1 MKRLAGAFIL
11 LLGAFT
17 TILGVPQASASSTVT
32 LTEPTHRQINGQFID
47 DELTQSLQVD
57 GRLGQLVFNP
67 PAGAKRWVIDP
78 ALIEDVTA
86 MSNGYSL
93 TSGAPGTGIQVA
105 KDWLNQLHADLV
117 GVKVVALAYSNP
129 SLYWMNQLSPHVVDY
144 VLAISKDRLESDLGI
159 PVTAPTGYSSHS
171 EFAISSADIDSIKSD
186 TTSFANTAP
195 YIDPQMIDNYR
206 LGLVRILNPNLTGD
220 RRSYLIRDYTAQA
233 YAEMHLV
240 HLSPGKFTV
249 TSRHQNLPI
258 TLTNNFPTDM
268 KITLR
273 VISTNPKILITD
285 VPTQTIPAKSK
296 IQVMVPIE
304 VLTSGAS
311 GFNVQVIASNGT
323 VLGDEL
329 YYPLNLTV
337 ISPIATWFTTGA
349 AILLFIAATIQS
361 IRRIRRSR
369 IGKSDE

>member
-1 MKRLAGAFIL
+1 MKRLAGSFIL
-11 LLGAFT
+11 LLAAFT
-17 TILGVPQASASSTVT
+17 TIFGVPQASASPTVT

-47 DELTQSLQVD
+47 DELAKSLQVD
-57 GRLGQLVFNP
+57 GRLGQIVFNP
-67 PAGAKRWVIDP
+67 PLGVKRWVIDP
-78 ALIEDVTA
+78 ALIEDVIA
-86 MSNGYSL
+86 MSNGYTL
-93 TSGAPGTGIQVA
+93 TSGAQGVGVQPA
-105 KDWLNQLHADLV
+105 KDWLNQLQVDLV
-117 GVKVVALAYSNP
+117 GTKVVALAYANP
-129 SLYWMNQLSPHVVDY
+129 SLYWMNQLSPHVINY
-144 VLAISKDRLESDLGI
+144 VLTISKERLEAELGI
-159 PVTAPTGYSSHS
+159 PVQAPSGYSSHS
-171 EFAISSADIDSIKSD
+171 EYAISSADIDSIKSD
-186 TTSFANTAP
+186 TASFSNTAP
-195 YIDPQMIDNYR
+195 YIDPQTIDNYR
-206 LGLVRILNPNLTGD
+206 LGLVRLLNPNLTGD

-233 YAEMHLV
+233 YAEIHLV

-273 VISTNPKILITD
+273 VISSNPKILISD
-285 VPTQTIPAKSK
+285 IPAQTIPAKSK

-311 GFNVQVIASNGT
+311 GFNVQVVASNGT

-369 IGKSDE
+369 LGKADE

>member
-1 MKRLAGAFIL
+1 MRRRVGAFSLIF
-11 LLGAFT
+11 AVFT
-17 TILGVPQASASSTVT
+17 AIFGIPEASASATIT

-47 DELTQSLQVD
+47 DDLAKSLQAD
-57 GRLGQLVFNP
+57 GRLGQIVFNAP
-67 PAGAKRWVIDP
+67 IGTKSWVIDP
-78 ALIEDVTA
+78 ALIEDVIA
-86 MSNGYSL
+86 MSNGYTL
-93 TSGAPGTGIQVA
+93 TSGVQGSRVQVA
-105 KDWLNQLHADLV
+105 KDWLNQLRVDLV
-117 GVKVVALAYSNP
+117 GTKVVALAYSNP
-129 SLYWMNQLSPHVVDY
+129 SLYWMNQLSPHIINY
-144 VLAISKDRLESDLGI
+144 VLAISKERLESDLGI
-159 PVTAPTGYSSHS
+159 PVEAPSGYSSHS
-171 EFAISSADIDSIKSD
+171 EFAISKADIDSIRSD
-186 TTSFANTAP
+186 TTSFSNTAP
-195 YIDPQMIDNYR
+195 YIDPQTIDNFR

-220 RRSYLIRDYTAQA
+220 RRSYLVRDYTAQA
-233 YAEMHLV
+233 YAELHLV

-268 KITLR
+268 KVTLR
-273 VISTNPKILITD
+273 VISSNPKILITD
-285 VPTQTIPAKSK
+285 IPVQTIPAKSK

-304 VLTSGAS
+304 VLTSGSS
-311 GFNVQVIASNGT
+311 GFSVQVVASNGT

-369 IGKSDE
+369 MGRTNE